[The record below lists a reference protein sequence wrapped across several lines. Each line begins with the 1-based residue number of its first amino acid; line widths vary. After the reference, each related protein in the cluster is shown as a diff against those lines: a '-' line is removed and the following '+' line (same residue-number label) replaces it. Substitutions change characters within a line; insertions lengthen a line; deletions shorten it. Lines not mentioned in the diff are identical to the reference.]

1 MPPNA
6 SGRERKLVSLT
17 LVIWFTTVIS
27 VPLELIQGTW
37 QSGLGNA
44 SVALAA
50 SLTLLGLRAGVSV
63 RVVTPFLLVVGLAD
77 AAFIAIG
84 SGPGG
89 ILSIVWMTT
98 APLIAM
104 SVGGRRA
111 GWVTLAFSMT
121 AVAITLVGIDQHW
134 LPETVLIERSLASR
148 GFGVLAF
155 CLVIFLLTRA
165 YELET
170 EASIARLREQNEALL
185 ATRIEAEQ
193 ANRAK
198 SDFLATMSHEIRTPL
213 NGVTSMVLLLRGER
227 DANRLE
233 EGLQVIES
241 SADMLRAVISDVL
254 DFSKIESAQLE
265 LERIPVAVG
274 AELQAVVRVLEP
286 GAAERGTTLELERGP
301 SVPEWIQGDPTRLR
315 QIMTNLVG
323 NAVKFTEGGSVRCRL
338 FAEREMLSFEV
349 SDTGLGMTRE
359 TVARLFRPFMQGDS
373 TTTRKFGGTGL
384 GLVITRRLV
393 EAMGG
398 QISVESERGRGSR
411 FTVTLPF
418 VLAPAPHTEALDG
431 VSTSPPRRVL
441 LVEDNLVNQMVARK
455 LLEKLGHEVTL
466 AGDGQ
471 QAIEACAEGTFD
483 LVLMDCHMPVMD
495 GFEATRRL
503 RSAGFRKPIVALTA
517 AVSNEDRDHCLNSG
531 MSSVLSK
538 PLRLDRLAEVLAE
551 AGPSKAA

>member
-1 MPPNA
+1 
-6 SGRERKLVSLT
+6 
-17 LVIWFTTVIS
+17 
-27 VPLELIQGTW
+27 
-37 QSGLGNA
+37 
-44 SVALAA
+44 
-50 SLTLLGLRAGVSV
+50 
-63 RVVTPFLLVVGLAD
+63 
-77 AAFIAIG
+77 
-84 SGPGG
+84 
-89 ILSIVWMTT
+89 
-98 APLIAM
+98 
-104 SVGGRRA
+104 
-111 GWVTLAFSMT
+111 
-121 AVAITLVGIDQHW
+121 
-134 LPETVLIERSLASR
+134 
-148 GFGVLAF
+148 
-155 CLVIFLLTRA
+155 
-165 YELET
+165 
-170 EASIARLREQNEALL
+170 
-185 ATRIEAEQ
+185 
-193 ANRAK
+193 
-198 SDFLATMSHEIRTPL
+198 
-213 NGVTSMVLLLRGER
+213 MVLLLRGER

-301 SVPEWIQGDPTRLR
+301 AVPEWIQGDPTRLR

-517 AVSNEDRDHCLNSG
+517 AVSNDDRDHCLNSG

-551 AGPSKAA
+551 AGPRPPENRRSLMRHLAPGGSGRHAYEFPFASGGLLRVRLWTFDGRGRRRDRRHGGRAGRAPRVGGL